1 MKNDWQIIK
10 SIKNGQ
16 VIKEKNMP
24 GVGLLLLEAG
34 VSIVLGALST
44 EINHSKQEFQSKSI

>member
-1 MKNDWQIIK
+1 MKNDWRIIK

-24 GVGLLLLEAG
+24 GVRLLLLGAG
-34 VSIVLGALST
+34 VWIVLGAIST